1 MMPRN
6 RTIWSVPPAHAAPCH
21 RQLAPSGPSWPPFT
35 GRHRGR
41 LRRDHWPCPPALAG
55 PAGHRLT
62 GTKATDTGMS
72 LAPHRDSGRPA
83 PRRWLSPS
91 APRINAQEHTGARS
105 ATRGTFR
112 PAGPGTLGGPWA
124 ACSRG
129 ATRDR
134 RAASLAP
141 GARPGLGMHTTENDG
156 RQISMKWWK
165 WTATAA
171 MAGVGLILFTGK
183 DDIRRMRRMRQM

>member
-83 PRRWLSPS
+83 PDAGCRRPPHASMPRSTQAPGQPQEAHS
-91 APRINAQEHTGARS
+91 APQAQALWVG
-105 ATRGTFR
+105 RGQLVR
-112 PAGPGTLGGPWA
+112 
-124 ACSRG
+124 
-129 ATRDR
+129 
-134 RAASLAP
+134 
-141 GARPGLGMHTTENDG
+141 GARPGPEGRVSGPRSTSRTRYAHYENDG